1 MPARLRLSGRAR
13 DDLLEI
19 WEGVAAHDPAAADR
33 LYDRLA
39 ARLRILDDFVEAGV
53 ARPDI
58 APEARMLVERPYV
71 ILYRVPPDGIQIVR
85 VLHGARHSR
94 DTLFIEG
101 TE

>member
-1 MPARLRLSGRAR
+1 MPAGLRLSGRAR
-13 DDLLEI
+13 DDLPEI
-19 WEGVAAHDPAAADR
+19 WEGVAAHDPVAADR

-53 ARPDI
+53 APPDT

-71 ILYRVPPDGIQIVR
+71 ILYRVLPDGVQIVR
-85 VLHGARHSR
+85 VPHGARH
-94 DTLFIEG
+94 LQAAPFIEG